1 LWIDYYHNT
10 KRYKKSLGLD
20 DTKANRKIAESEII
34 PEFVYKLRNGMFFDK
49 QVEAKVPTVY
59 EYAQKSFEIHRATRK
74 KSTQYGYEL
83 AYRVHIE
90 KYFGDYPLDKI
101 KPSDIAVWQN
111 HVLERVSA
119 RMLKNIRIVL
129 NAIFEDAI
137 NDEIIVK
144 NPISRVKLPKF
155 ERVDIKPFS
164 QEEIIII
171 LQSAK
176 ETYKCFYAIGFL
188 TGMRTGEITALRW
201 EDIDFENMTI
211 SIKRAIRMGVESS
224 PKTAN
229 SYRVIDIIDQLV
241 PYLKEQFEKT
251 GHKNSYLFL
260 TANDTPLF
268 DAKSI
273 RDCDWKTMLKR
284 LKIEYRPLYHM
295 RHSFASLMIA
305 NGEDILW
312 VSNMLGHVSSK
323 MTLDRYARY
332 LKRDK
337 KIRAGF
343 LKI

>member
-1 LWIDYYHNT
+1 
-10 KRYKKSLGLD
+10 
-20 DTKANRKIAESEII
+20 
-34 PEFVYKLRNGMFFDK
+34 
-49 QVEAKVPTVY
+49 
-59 EYAQKSFEIHRATRK
+59 
-74 KSTQYGYEL
+74 
-83 AYRVHIE
+83 
-90 KYFGDYPLDKI
+90 
-101 KPSDIAVWQN
+101 
-111 HVLERVSA
+111 
-119 RMLKNIRIVL
+119 
-129 NAIFEDAI
+129 
-137 NDEIIVK
+137 
-144 NPISRVKLPKF
+144 
-155 ERVDIKPFS
+155 
-164 QEEIIII
+164 
-171 LQSAK
+171 
-176 ETYKCFYAIGFL
+176 
-188 TGMRTGEITALRW
+188 
-201 EDIDFENMTI
+201 MTI

-229 SYRVIDIIDQLV
+229 SYRVIDIIEQLV

-273 RDCDWKTMLKR
+273 RDCDWKTMFKR